1 MILKKTISYIKDK
14 HPDLSE
20 EQIELIIES
29 FYKGFKYYA
38 SNPLESSNGILING
52 LMKLNYN
59 YKKLDRLINILE
71 TTESMLTEEELDKLK
86 QTKKY
91 EALNV
96 HRALHKQEYEGQ
108 TKKEIF
114 NERFIK

>member
-1 MILKKTISYIKDK
+1 MILKKTISLIKDK
-14 HPDLSE
+14 HPNLSE

-38 SNPLESSNGILING
+38 SNPLESSEGILING

-59 YKKLDRLINILE
+59 YKKLDRLID
-71 TTESMLTEEELDKLK
+71 TFDSRQAMLTEEELEKLK
-86 QTKKY
+86 QTKQY
-91 EALNV
+91 QSFEV
-96 HRALHKQEYEGQ
+96 HRTLHKQTHEGQ
-108 TKKEIF
+108 TKKEVF